1 MGMVFLAHDRALQ
14 RRIAI
19 KVLGSRGDD
28 EASHARLLREARS
41 ASALNHPNICTVYE
55 VGEGSG
61 LAFIAMEYVDG
72 RSLRDLVDGGS
83 LPVEDA
89 VRYAIEA
96 ADALAHAH
104 DRGVVHRDL
113 KAANA
118 IVSASGRLKIVDF
131 GLARRTDA
139 LMSDATTQ
147 ASIVGVGAAVGTP
160 YAMAPE
166 QVRGLAADARTD
178 LWALGVLLYEMLLG
192 TRPFNGATVAELLS
206 SILRDPPAPL
216 PPSTSHPLREI
227 LHKCLAKDPAQR
239 YQSRLTPGSCS
250 KPSPPGSAV
259 VTRHQT
265 HMSHPGRPY
274 HHPFCSAW
282 PSARP
287 ALSDA
292 SASSRR
298 WSRCGRERPTASAN

>member
-1 MGMVFLAHDRALQ
+1 M
-14 RRIAI
+14 
-19 KVLGSRGDD
+19 
-28 EASHARLLREARS
+28 
-41 ASALNHPNICTVYE
+41 
-55 VGEGSG
+55 
-61 LAFIAMEYVDG
+61 AMEYVGG

-147 ASIVGVGAAVGTP
+147 ASIVGVGSAVGTP

-178 LWALGVLLYEMLLG
+178 L
-192 TRPFNGATVAELLS
+192 
-206 SILRDPPAPL
+206 
-216 PPSTSHPLREI
+216 
-227 LHKCLAKDPAQR
+227 
-239 YQSRLTPGSCS
+239 
-250 KPSPPGSAV
+250 
-259 VTRHQT
+259 
-265 HMSHPGRPY
+265 
-274 HHPFCSAW
+274 
-282 PSARP
+282 
-287 ALSDA
+287 
-292 SASSRR
+292 
-298 WSRCGRERPTASAN
+298 